1 LIPDASGE
9 AVAIVGS
16 DAVVPRLERLIQKL
30 SSDRKVRHVVVG
42 AAAIDGSWEWCDAA
56 GSANPDGR
64 TMATE
69 TPWFLAS
76 VTKLYI
82 AAVVLRL
89 YEQGLIDLEA
99 PIPRYLPDQLRAGLH
114 VRDGVD
120 RTAEITV
127 AHLLAHATGLPDSL
141 VEHRKGGRGLVAEI
155 EAGDVAFSLVEAVE
169 RVRSVPPHF
178 PPSDLT
184 GGRCKVRYSD
194 TNYQLLMV
202 IAEHTNG
209 RSMGELY
216 RTLLFEPLGLRH
228 TWLPGDQPLDEVDR
242 PATPWLGDWPLE
254 DRPMA
259 LRSLGDLFGTTS
271 DVLSF
276 GRALFSRRVFSDE
289 ASGDLMHRR
298 FNRFGF
304 PRSVASIASPA
315 WPIEYGLGMMRFA
328 PSRAM
333 AMGRRLPPL
342 LGHTGST
349 ASWLWHSPPLGL
361 LLAGTADQA
370 TKAAVPFRAIPMAL
384 HGLRPRPTA

>member
-1 LIPDASGE
+1 M
-9 AVAIVGS
+9 IVGL
-16 DAVVPRLERLIQKL
+16 DEVVPRLERLIQKL
-30 SSDRKVRHVVVG
+30 SSDRKVRHVVLG
-42 AAAIDGSWEWCDAA
+42 AAAIDGSWQWSDAV
-56 GSANPDGR
+56 GSANPNG
-64 TMATE
+64 TPMATD

-89 YEQGLIDLEA
+89 HEQGLIDLEA
-99 PIPRYLPDQLRAGLH
+99 PIPGCLPDELTTGLH

-127 AHLLAHATGLPDSL
+127 THLLAHATGLPDSL

-155 EAGDVAFSLVEAVE
+155 EAGDVAFSFAEAVA
-169 RVRSVPPHF
+169 RVRTLPPHF

-194 TNYQLLMV
+194 TNYQLLML
-202 IAEHTNG
+202 IAEQVSG
-209 RSMGELY
+209 QSMGELH
-216 RTLLFEPLGLRH
+216 RRLLFEPLGLRH
-228 TWLPGDQPLDEVDR
+228 TWFAGDRPLDEAGP
-242 PATPWLGDWPLE
+242 PATSWLGDWPLE
-254 DRPMA
+254 DRPLA
-259 LRSLGDLFGTTS
+259 LRSLGDLFSTTS

-276 GRALFSRRVFSDE
+276 GRALFAGGVFADG
-289 ASGDLMHRR
+289 ATGNLMHRR

-304 PRSVASIASPA
+304 PRSAASIASPA

-333 AMGRRLPPL
+333 AMGRHLPPL

-349 ASWLWHSPPLGL
+349 ASWLWYSPPLGL

-370 TKAAVPFRAIPMAL
+370 TKASVPFRALPLAL
-384 HGLRPRPTA
+384 HGLRP